1 MVSFVL
7 AGVVLVRLLTLPGY
21 PILDR
26 TEARYAYIG
35 ELMVQTG
42 NWITPFIDHDVPFWA
57 KPILSFWLTA
67 SSFSIFGINAFAA
80 RLPSF
85 LIFIGVCWITLVLGR
100 GERDQEFG
108 LTAAAIFASTSLA
121 FYLGGTVMTDP
132 ALMLGITLTLAGFW
146 KAVGHPDSNSWAWKY
161 AFFVGVSIGAL
172 AKGPIAILLPG
183 LSIALWVTQH
193 HKWTDTWHR
202 LPWVIGTVLTLVLVV
217 PWYVLAEIR
226 TPGFLRYFFVGEH
239 LQRFLIP
246 HWSGD
251 LYGAGRSWPRGTI
264 WLFGL
269 VAALPWSATL
279 IILLFR
285 REPRSALLNLSNLSD
300 PWLSYLLCWLLVPL
314 VVFTLSANVLI
325 TYVAPG
331 LCAFALLCAY
341 AVRRS
346 GDWIG
351 VYGFPATAAIVPLL
365 FLGAVIAIT
374 IDPGTRFLPTQA
386 NVDAALRKLSRED
399 QLSPDYVFNFP
410 NSAKFYTGGH
420 AKFLRDEHELAA
432 ALEKGEKYFV
442 MPVNKY
448 PTLSADLRQ
457 HLEIITE
464 KNGHLLLHSK

>member
-1 MVSFVL
+1 MEIRVL
-7 AGVVLVRLLTLPGY
+7 RWR
-21 PILDR
+21 IHR
-26 TEARYAYIG
+26 RAR
-35 ELMVQTG
+35 ERS
-42 NWITPFIDHDVPFWA
+42 NRN
-57 KPILSFWLTA
+57 
-67 SSFSIFGINAFAA
+67 SS
-80 RLPSF
+80 
-85 LIFIGVCWITLVLGR
+85 
-100 GERDQEFG
+100 
-108 LTAAAIFASTSLA
+108 
-121 FYLGGTVMTDP
+121 
-132 ALMLGITLTLAGFW
+132 
-146 KAVGHPDSNSWAWKY
+146 SWA
-161 AFFVGVSIGAL
+161 IHR
-172 AKGPIAILLPG
+172 
-183 LSIALWVTQH
+183 LWVTQH

-202 LPWVIGTVLTLVLVV
+202 TPWVIGTVLTLVLVV

-279 IILLFR
+279 VILLFR
-285 REPRSALLNLSNLSD
+285 HDHEARSSTGPIFGSLAKLSALL
-300 PWLSYLLCWLLVPL
+300 
-314 VVFTLSANVLI
+314 
-325 TYVAPG
+325 APG
-331 LCAFALLCAY
+331 TACCIHAFRKCSHHLCRSGSVCLCA
-341 AVRRS
+341 AVRVCGATN

-399 QLSPDYVFNFP
+399 QLSSDYVFNFP

-432 ALEKGEKYFV
+432 AWRKAK
-442 MPVNKY
+442 
-448 PTLSADLRQ
+448 SISSCR
-457 HLEIITE
+457 
-464 KNGHLLLHSK
+464 